1 MIPLG
6 ITLKG
11 LDPWF
16 CSYKPCLPAPPP
28 KTSLQN
34 QVPADFTTSQL
45 STKWGGQPFFSN
57 HKPSERAPSPP
68 ARYPKL
74 LYEIR
79 NLVGKQQGKI
89 DELLSLSE
97 ERPFCR
103 GSICWF
109 LALLLR
115 LAKMAQ
121 DPDFVVGFWFYS
133 GVPDFVVKICD
144 KKSMGLSMSNSLE
157 KSWYILQNK
166 SNKSKKNMNK
176 IKQKKQIM
184 KTWNSKTNAHKKKK
198 TNLKFQNPKFPN
210 SPIQKKTKFQN
221 PNPKAFTKF
230 HKSKHPKIPDSLTQ
244 KCVST
249 KCVWTLDPLQNQKT
263 CPKISCLYKIAT
275 QT

>member
-1 MIPLG
+1 MTKNIFASPKARRKCLCRNVLWARACFSVPSVQVIWSLHVRLCYYFIPLG
-6 ITLKG
+6 IALKG

-79 NLVGKQQGKI
+79 NLAGKQQCKI

-115 LAKMAQ
+115 LKK
-121 DPDFVVGFWFYS
+121 WL
-133 GVPDFVVKICD
+133 KI
-144 KKSMGLSMSNSLE
+144 L
-157 KSWYILQNK
+157 IL
-166 SNKSKKNMNK
+166 
-176 IKQKKQIM
+176 
-184 KTWNSKTNAHKKKK
+184 
-198 TNLKFQNPKFPN
+198 
-210 SPIQKKTKFQN
+210 
-221 PNPKAFTKF
+221 
-230 HKSKHPKIPDSLTQ
+230 
-244 KCVST
+244 
-249 KCVWTLDPLQNQKT
+249 
-263 CPKISCLYKIAT
+263 
-275 QT
+275 

>member
-1 MIPLG
+1 MTAWPVLEIELLWIVMICFSFQPGSWPIHAKYIPLG
-6 ITLKG
+6 IALKG

-16 CSYKPCLPAPPP
+16 CSCKPCLPASPP

-79 NLVGKQQGKI
+79 NLVRKQQCKI

-103 GSICWF
+103 GLICWF

-115 LAKMAQ
+115 LKKWLKILI
-121 DPDFVVGFWFYS
+121 FVVGFWFYS
-133 GVPDFVVKICD
+133 GV
-144 KKSMGLSMSNSLE
+144 L
-157 KSWYILQNK
+157 IL
-166 SNKSKKNMNK
+166 
-176 IKQKKQIM
+176 
-184 KTWNSKTNAHKKKK
+184 
-198 TNLKFQNPKFPN
+198 
-210 SPIQKKTKFQN
+210 
-221 PNPKAFTKF
+221 
-230 HKSKHPKIPDSLTQ
+230 
-244 KCVST
+244 
-249 KCVWTLDPLQNQKT
+249 
-263 CPKISCLYKIAT
+263 
-275 QT
+275 